1 MWQNSS
7 GCCCLWSGNAWVKH
21 ATGLF
26 FFIELINFTK
36 IILGKK
42 YTCRSIDWKWQIWS
56 IFTSICSKIR
66 FSKFNAN
73 RIFCLQKQNLLWIIR
88 TILCHN
94 TVQQLQWD
102 FMFSYAF
109 RTTLSFFYSF
119 HTCHTCHTRRSHQRL
134 ISAVG
139 LFPAIWRL
147 SLYWISTR
155 LHLFNTNT
163 ERWHQL
169 QNKLLWNDLLKAKPK
184 RQPSL
189 GSMPIFL
196 IAWAPGAVI
205 PQSSV
210 VQSHLLVTYR

>member
-1 MWQNSS
+1 MHCTQMKTEAFFFFFFFYNFHCVYIQTIIHLFIFIIITISSISVNMWQNSS
-7 GCCCLWSGNAWVKH
+7 GCCCLWSGKAWVKH

-102 FMFSYAF
+102 FMLSYAF

-119 HTCHTCHTRRSHQRL
+119 HTCHT
-134 ISAVG
+134 
-139 LFPAIWRL
+139 
-147 SLYWISTR
+147 
-155 LHLFNTNT
+155 
-163 ERWHQL
+163 
-169 QNKLLWNDLLKAKPK
+169 
-184 RQPSL
+184 
-189 GSMPIFL
+189 
-196 IAWAPGAVI
+196 
-205 PQSSV
+205 
-210 VQSHLLVTYR
+210 

>member
-1 MWQNSS
+1 MHCTQMKTEAFFS
-7 GCCCLWSGNAWVKH
+7 
-21 ATGLF
+21 F
-26 FFIELINFTK
+26 FFFFFFTISTAFIFK
-36 IILGKK
+36 LLFICLFL
-42 YTCRSIDWKWQIWS
+42 SLSWS
-56 IFTSICSKIR
+56 ISKCCPNSI
-66 FSKFNAN
+66 
-73 RIFCLQKQNLLWIIR
+73 RIPSWLRNSHCGE
-88 TILCHN
+88 
-94 TVQQLQWD
+94 
-102 FMFSYAF
+102 
-109 RTTLSFFYSF
+109 
-119 HTCHTCHTRRSHQRL
+119 RRSHQRL

>member
-1 MWQNSS
+1 MGASLCNSTTS
-7 GCCCLWSGNAWVKH
+7 SI
-21 ATGLF
+21 TGKSVRHLEWIRNSCYC
-26 FFIELINFTK
+26 IEVLPR
-36 IILGKK
+36 G
-42 YTCRSIDWKWQIWS
+42 
-56 IFTSICSKIR
+56 IR
-66 FSKFNAN
+66 IPSWLRNSH
-73 RIFCLQKQNLLWIIR
+73 CGE
-88 TILCHN
+88 
-94 TVQQLQWD
+94 
-102 FMFSYAF
+102 
-109 RTTLSFFYSF
+109 
-119 HTCHTCHTRRSHQRL
+119 RRSHQRL

>member
-1 MWQNSS
+1 MLSEQ
-7 GCCCLWSGNAWVKH
+7 LY
-21 ATGLF
+21 LF
-26 FFIELINFTK
+26 FFIIVF
-36 IILGKK
+36 IHVIP
-42 YTCRSIDWKWQIWS
+42 RSWS
-56 IFTSICSKIR
+56 ISKCCPNSI
-66 FSKFNAN
+66 
-73 RIFCLQKQNLLWIIR
+73 RIPSWLRNSHCGE
-88 TILCHN
+88 
-94 TVQQLQWD
+94 
-102 FMFSYAF
+102 
-109 RTTLSFFYSF
+109 
-119 HTCHTCHTRRSHQRL
+119 RRSHQRL

-205 PQSSV
+205 PQSSPCQTRRTV
-210 VQSHLLVTYR
+210 GSVIDHVIASWKPLRPSPSQVYQMICR